1 MNRTITLNSSH
12 NILITWRRRTTR
24 ADHLRFLGNQYDQ
37 QTNQGQRTQCCT
49 VYTTN
54 VAATIKAITTGKGKI
69 MERITIRIMKQLLS
83 LIHFRSCGWSVLYQ
97 PSNNTGPDLVHGTLQ
112 NVKISAVE
120 FCLVFCLIVCDF
132 LVFF

>member
-54 VAATIKAITTGKGKI
+54 VAATIQAITTGKGKI
-69 MERITIRIMKQLLS
+69 MEIITMRVMKQLLELS
-83 LIHFRSCGWSVLYQ
+83 SEAAVS
-97 PSNNTGPDLVHGTLQ
+97 
-112 NVKISAVE
+112 ISTIQQQRRQSRALNLGK
-120 FCLVFCLIVCDF
+120 C
-132 LVFF
+132 